1 MAYLDELLADDE
13 QVLYVGRQHIFVLI
27 SRIIAELVV
36 TAVLIAAGVLSYSA
50 FPEPAPFFNNI
61 SGGTLMLIVCCIGV
75 AVVFISG
82 LIDYLRWNAE
92 QFVITERRVLQIRG
106 VLSKVVLDSSLGKIN
121 DVELRQS
128 MLGRMFDFGTLTILT
143 AADEVDN
150 AMEQIGS
157 PLEFKRVLL
166 AAKQNHDQ
174 GYGYLPARS
183 MHFEAPRARP
193 DIQHTLEELA
203 ALRDR
208 GILSIDEFEAK
219 KREILSRI

>member
-27 SRIIAELVV
+27 SRIIAEVVV
-36 TAVLIAAGVLSYSA
+36 TAVLIAAGLLSYSA
-50 FPEPAPFFNNI
+50 FPNPAPFFSSI

-75 AVVFISG
+75 LIVLISG

-92 QFVITERRVLQIRG
+92 QYVITERRVLQIRG

-128 MLGRMFDFGTLTILT
+128 MPGRMFNFGTLTVLT
-143 AADEVDN
+143 AAEEADN
-150 AMEQIGS
+150 AMEQIAA
-157 PLEFKRVLL
+157 PLEFKRALL
-166 AAKQNHDQ
+166 AAKQHHDQ
-174 GYGYLPARS
+174 GYGYFPVAAPA
-183 MHFEAPRARP
+183 FEHPRAGS
-193 DIQHTLEELA
+193 DIQHTLAELA

-208 GILSIDEFEAK
+208 GILSVDEFEAK
-219 KREILSRI
+219 KRELLSRI